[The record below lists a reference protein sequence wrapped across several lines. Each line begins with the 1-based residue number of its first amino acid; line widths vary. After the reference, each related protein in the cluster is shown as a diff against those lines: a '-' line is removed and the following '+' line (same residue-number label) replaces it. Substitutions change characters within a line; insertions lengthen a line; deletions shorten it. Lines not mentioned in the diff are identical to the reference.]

1 MASQTPKD
9 TLPIAAVF
17 SNLFR
22 NLPRLILTNLIFA
35 VPLGAFFAL
44 FWWITV
50 LFGVSSDYAVLV
62 QLLMV
67 IPVFPFY
74 AGVVKITAKMVAT
87 DEKVPVFSTFF
98 GAVKENFWRFLV
110 HGAVF
115 YAAVV
120 FSYVSLSLYIRLLS
134 QSMLFVGP
142 LIISVIVILFFTFMF
157 FYIPSMTVTFDI
169 PMKYIYKNSLLMSY
183 GELKK
188 NFIALLGLFLLFVL
202 STTFLIA
209 CYGSPVA
216 VVIVTILLAAVLVPS
231 VASFIIN
238 SAIFERMYQMITD
251 KSERS
256 QAIDAKIKETKTGV
270 KQADK
275 DEMKEALKNFE
286 IDDSVPDDEYI
297 YFNGR
302 MMKKSVIIKL
312 KQESEEV

>member
-9 TLPIAAVF
+9 TLPISAVF

-22 NLPRLILTNLIFA
+22 NFPRLILTNLIFA

-50 LFGVSSDYAVLV
+50 LFNISEDYAVLV
-62 QLLMV
+62 QLLMA

-74 AGVVKITAKMVAT
+74 AGVVKITAKMASHE
-87 DEKVPVFSTFF
+87 EKVPVFKTFV
-98 GAVKENFWRFLV
+98 GAVKENFLRFLV
-110 HGAVF
+110 HGVVF

-142 LIISVIVILFFTFMF
+142 LVISVIVILFFTFMF

-216 VVIVTILLAAVLVPS
+216 VIIVTIILAAVLVPA

-238 SAIFERMYQMITD
+238 SAVYERMYEMITN
-251 KSERS
+251 KSARTEE
-256 QAIDAKIKETKTGV
+256 IDIKIKETRTGV
-270 KQADK
+270 KKPDK
-275 DEMKEALKNFE
+275 DEMREALKNFE
-286 IDDSVPDDEYI
+286 IDDSIPDDEYI

-302 MMKKSVIIKL
+302 MMKKSVIVKL

>member
-22 NLPRLILTNLIFA
+22 NFPRLILTNLLFA

-44 FWWITV
+44 FWWLTV
-50 LFGVSSDYAVLV
+50 LFAISSDYAVLV

-74 AGVVKITAKMVAT
+74 AGVVKITAKMVLG
-87 DEKVPVFSTFF
+87 EERVPVVRTFF
-98 GAVKENFWRFLV
+98 GAVKENFLRFLV
-110 HGAVF
+110 HGVIF

-120 FSYVSLSLYIRLLS
+120 FSYVSVSLYIRLLS
-134 QSMLFVGP
+134 QSTLFVGP

-157 FYIPSMTVTFDI
+157 FYIPAMTVTFDI

-188 NFIALLGLFLLFVL
+188 NFIALLGLLLVFVV

-216 VVIVTILLAAVLVPS
+216 VVIVTVILAAVLVPS
-231 VASFIIN
+231 IASFIIH
-238 SAIFERMYQMITD
+238 SAVYERMYQMITD
-251 KSERS
+251 KSSRAE
-256 QAIDAKIKETKTGV
+256 AIDAKIQETKTGV
-270 KQADK
+270 KPAAK

-286 IDDSVPDDEYI
+286 IDESVPDDEYI

-302 MMKKSVIIKL
+302 MMKKSVIVKL

>member
-22 NLPRLILTNLIFA
+22 NFPRLMLTNLLFA

-44 FWWITV
+44 FWWLTV
-50 LFGVSSDYAVLV
+50 LFGISSDYAVLV

-74 AGVVKITAKMVAT
+74 AGVVKITAKMVLG
-87 DEKVPVFSTFF
+87 EERVPVVRTFF
-98 GAVKENFWRFLV
+98 GAVKENFLRFLV
-110 HGAVF
+110 HGVIF

-120 FSYVSLSLYIRLLS
+120 FSYVSVSLYIRLLS
-134 QSMLFVGP
+134 QSTLFVGP

-157 FYIPSMTVTFDI
+157 FYIPAMTVTFDI

-188 NFIALLGLFLLFVL
+188 NFIALLGLLLVFVV
-202 STTFLIA
+202 STTLLIA

-216 VVIVTILLAAVLVPS
+216 VVIVTVILAAVLVPS
-231 VASFIIN
+231 IASFIIH
-238 SAIFERMYQMITD
+238 SAVYERMYQMITD
-251 KSERS
+251 KSSRAE
-256 QAIDAKIKETKTGV
+256 AIDAKIQETKTGV
-270 KQADK
+270 KPAAK

-286 IDDSVPDDEYI
+286 IDESVPDDEYI

-302 MMKKSVIIKL
+302 MMKKSVIVKL